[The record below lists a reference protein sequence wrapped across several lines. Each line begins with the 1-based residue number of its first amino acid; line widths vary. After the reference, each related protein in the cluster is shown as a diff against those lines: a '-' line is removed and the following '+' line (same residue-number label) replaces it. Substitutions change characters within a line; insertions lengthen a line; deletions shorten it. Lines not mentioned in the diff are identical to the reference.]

1 MMKKYEILNK
11 SEELCAAMSG
21 DDIDYILYLY
31 KGHLFRLDS
40 NNHLTP
46 ADEDDRRYYERRN
59 A

>member
-11 SEELCAAMSG
+11 SEELCAAMCG
-21 DDIDYILYLY
+21 DDIEYILYLY

-40 NNHLTP
+40 NDHLTP
-46 ADEDDRRYYERRN
+46 ADENDRRYYERRN